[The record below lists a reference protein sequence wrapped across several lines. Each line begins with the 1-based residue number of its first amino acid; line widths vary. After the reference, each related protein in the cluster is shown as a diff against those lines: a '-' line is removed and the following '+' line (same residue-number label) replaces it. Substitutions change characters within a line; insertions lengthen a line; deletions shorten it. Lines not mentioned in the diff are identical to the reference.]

1 MEDLTLV
8 INNPDEGQFLKSIGW
23 NKDEIKKAVVS
34 ITEQY
39 KGLAYTEEQLQE
51 AKADRAKLN
60 AMKNDISERRT
71 QVRKALL
78 EPYEK
83 FDAEVKEV
91 VALIE
96 EPIAMIDE
104 QIVAYEERTKEEK
117 RQGLEKFFAENRADL
132 PEIITFDKI
141 FNPKWLNKTSSLSSC
156 KKEIK
161 KAIEDITTDL
171 TAIRSSLDERYSLYA
186 EEYYLKREMN
196 LSKALSE
203 ANRIQEMDRK
213 AEEVKKA
220 KEQAE
225 KEREEARKKA
235 AEEEQKRAKIEEEA
249 KIQRELETQ
258 QAREHRNSPR
268 QGGLTVEHE
277 QNFTT
282 HDEKDALNRKIRN
295 STDKPIQQKTEEQ
308 IQQQIPAEEKI
319 YKSAFMVRA
328 TKAKLM
334 MLRDYMVQNG
344 IEFSK
349 IENH

>member
-23 NKDEIKKAVVS
+23 NKEQIKDAVVS

-39 KGLAYTEEQLQE
+39 RGLAYTEEQLQE

-60 AMKNDISERRT
+60 AMKKDISDRRI
-71 QVRKALL
+71 QVKNALL

-83 FDAEVKEV
+83 FEAEVKEV
-91 VALIE
+91 VALID

-117 RQGLEKFFAENRADL
+117 RQDLEKFFTENRADL
-132 PEIITFDKI
+132 PELITFDKI

-161 KAIEDITTDL
+161 KAVEDIKADL
-171 TAIRSSLDERYSLYA
+171 SAIHSSLSGKYSVYA
-186 EEYYLKREMN
+186 EEFYLKREMN
-196 LSKALSE
+196 LSRALSE
-203 ANRIQEMDRK
+203 ANRIQEMDKK
-213 AEEVKKA
+213 AE
-220 KEQAE
+220 
-225 KEREEARKKA
+225 
-235 AEEEQKRAKIEEEA
+235 EEEQKRAKIEEEA
-249 KIQRELETQ
+249 KIQRELEAQ
-258 QAREHRNSPR
+258 QAREHQNSPQ

-277 QNFTT
+277 QFTT
-282 HDEKDALNRKIRN
+282 YGEKDALNRKICN
-295 STDKPIQQKTEEQ
+295 STNVPIPQKTEEH
-308 IQQQIPAEEKI
+308 IQQQIPTEEKV

-349 IENH
+349 IENQ

>member
-8 INNPDEGQFLKSIGW
+8 INNPDEGHFLKSIGW
-23 NKDEIKKAVVS
+23 NKDEIKEAVVS

-39 KGLAYTEEQLQE
+39 RGLAYTEEQLQE

-60 AMKNDISERRT
+60 AMKKDISDRRI
-71 QVRKALL
+71 QVKNALL
-78 EPYEK
+78 EPYNVFE
-83 FDAEVKEV
+83 AEVKEV

-96 EPIAMIDE
+96 EPIAIIDE

-117 RQGLEKFFAENRADL
+117 RQTLEKFFTENRADL
-132 PEIITFDKI
+132 PELITFDKI

-156 KKEIK
+156 KNEIK
-161 KAIEDITTDL
+161 KAIEDITADL
-171 TAIRSSLDERYSLYA
+171 TAIRSSLDEKYSLYA

-213 AEEVKKA
+213 AEEAKKA

-225 KEREEARKKA
+225 KEREEERKKA

-258 QAREHRNSPR
+258 EAREYQNSPQ
-268 QGGLTVEHE
+268 QGRLTLEHE
-277 QNFTT
+277 QFTT
-282 HDEKDALNRKIRN
+282 CEDKDVLNRKICN
-295 STDKPIQQKTEEQ
+295 STDVPIPQKTEEHV
-308 IQQQIPAEEKI
+308 QQQIPTEEKL

-334 MLRDYMVQNG
+334 MLRDFMIQNG

-349 IENH
+349 IENQ

>member
-23 NKDEIKKAVVS
+23 NKEQIKEAVVS

-39 KGLAYTEEQLQE
+39 RGLAYTEAQLQE

-60 AMKNDISERRT
+60 AMKNDISARRI
-71 QVRKALL
+71 QVKKSLL

-83 FDAEVKEV
+83 FEAEVKEV
-91 VALIE
+91 VALID

-117 RQGLEKFFAENRADL
+117 RQALEKFFTENRGSL
-132 PEIITFDKI
+132 PELITFERI
-141 FNPKWLNKTSSLSSC
+141 FNPKWLNKSSSLSSC
-156 KKEIK
+156 KNDIK
-161 KAIEDITTDL
+161 KLIEDISADL
-171 TAIRSSLDERYSLYA
+171 SAIRSALDERYSVYA
-186 EEYYLKREMN
+186 EEFYLKREMN
-196 LSKALSE
+196 LSHALAE
-203 ANRIQEMDRK
+203 ANHIQEMDRK
-213 AEEVKKA
+213 AEEERKA
-220 KEQAE
+220 KEQAQ
-225 KEREEARKKA
+225 KEREEA
-235 AEEEQKRAKIEEEA
+235 QKRAEAEAEE
-249 KIQRELETQ
+249 KKQRETEAQ
-258 QAREHRNSPR
+258 DAREHRNSP
-268 QGGLTVEHE
+268 QEGVSNVKHEQVTMFDKTGGLKSEISDFMNPPVEKKE
-277 QNFTT
+277 
-282 HDEKDALNRKIRN
+282 EPIR
-295 STDKPIQQKTEEQ
+295 QQS
-308 IQQQIPAEEKI
+308 PAEEEKL

>member
-8 INNPDEGQFLKSIGW
+8 INNPDEGHFLKSIGW
-23 NKDEIKKAVVS
+23 NKEQIKEAVVS

-39 KGLAYTEEQLQE
+39 RGLAYTEAQLQE

-60 AMKNDISERRT
+60 AMKKDISDRRI
-71 QVRKALL
+71 QVKKALL

-83 FDAEVKEV
+83 FEAEVKEV
-91 VALIE
+91 VALID

-117 RQGLEKFFAENRADL
+117 RQALEKFFTENRADL
-132 PEIITFDKI
+132 PELITFDKI

-156 KKEIK
+156 KNEIK
-161 KAIEDITTDL
+161 KAIEDIKADL
-171 TAIRSSLDERYSLYA
+171 SVIRSSLSGKYSVYA
-186 EEYYLKREMN
+186 EEFYLKHEMN

-203 ANRIQEMDRK
+203 ANRIQEMDKK
-213 AEEVKKA
+213 AE
-220 KEQAE
+220 
-225 KEREEARKKA
+225 
-235 AEEEQKRAKIEEEA
+235 EEEQKRAKIEEEA
-249 KIQRELETQ
+249 KIRRELETQ
-258 QAREHRNSPR
+258 EAREHQNSPQ

-277 QNFTT
+277 QFTT
-282 HDEKDALNRKIRN
+282 YDEKDALNRKICN
-295 STDKPIQQKTEEQ
+295 STDVPISQKTEEH
-308 IQQQIPAEEKI
+308 IQQQIPTEEKV

-334 MLRDYMVQNG
+334 MLRDFMIQNG

-349 IENH
+349 IENQ

>member
-8 INNPDEGQFLKSIGW
+8 INNPDEGHFLKSIGW
-23 NKDEIKKAVVS
+23 NKDEIKKAVIG

-60 AMKNDISERRT
+60 AMKKDISDRRI
-71 QVRKALL
+71 QVKNALL
-78 EPYEK
+78 EPYKVFE
-83 FDAEVKEV
+83 AEVNEV

-96 EPIAMIDE
+96 EPIAMIDG

-117 RQGLEKFFAENRADL
+117 RQTLEKFFTENRAEL
-132 PEIITFDKI
+132 PEQITFDKI

-156 KKEIK
+156 KNEIK
-161 KAIEDITTDL
+161 KAIEDIKADL
-171 TAIRSSLDERYSLYA
+171 SAIHSSLSGKYSVYA
-186 EEYYLKREMN
+186 EEFYLNREMN
-196 LSKALSE
+196 LSRALSE

-213 AEEVKKA
+213 AEEAKKA

-258 QAREHRNSPR
+258 EAREYQNSHEE
-268 QGGLTVEHE
+268 GGLNTKHE
-277 QNFTT
+277 QFTT
-282 HDEKDALNRKIRN
+282 YDDKDALNRKICN
-295 STDKPIQQKTEEQ
+295 STDMPIQQKTEEQ
-308 IQQQIPAEEKI
+308 IQQQIQEEEKL

-349 IENH
+349 IENQ

>member
-8 INNPDEGQFLKSIGW
+8 INNPDEGHFLKSIGW
-23 NKDEIKKAVVS
+23 NKEQIKDAVVS

-39 KGLAYTEEQLQE
+39 RGLAYTEEQLQE

-60 AMKNDISERRT
+60 AMKKDISDRRI
-71 QVRKALL
+71 QVKNALL
-78 EPYEK
+78 EPYNK
-83 FDAEVKEV
+83 FEAEVKEV

-117 RQGLEKFFAENRADL
+117 RQALEKFFTENRADL
-132 PEIITFDKI
+132 PELITFDKI

-161 KAIEDITTDL
+161 KAIEDITADL
-171 TAIRSSLDERYSLYA
+171 SVIRSSLSGKYSVYA
-186 EEYYLKREMN
+186 EEFYLKREMN
-196 LSKALSE
+196 LSRALSE
-203 ANRIQEMDRK
+203 ANRIQEMEKK
-213 AEEVKKA
+213 AE
-220 KEQAE
+220 
-225 KEREEARKKA
+225 
-235 AEEEQKRAKIEEEA
+235 EEEQKRAKIEEEA
-249 KIQRELETQ
+249 KIRRELEAQ
-258 QAREHRNSPR
+258 EAREYRNSPQ

-277 QNFTT
+277 QFTNYG
-282 HDEKDALNRKIRN
+282 EKDALNRKICN
-295 STDKPIQQKTEEQ
+295 STDMMIPQKTEEH
-308 IQQQIPAEEKI
+308 IQQQIPTEEKL

-334 MLRDYMVQNG
+334 MLRDFMIQNG

-349 IENH
+349 IENQ

>member
-1 MEDLTLV
+1 MEELTLV
-8 INNPDEGQFLKSIGW
+8 INNPDEGHFLKSIGW
-23 NKDEIKKAVVS
+23 NKEQIKEAVVS

-60 AMKNDISERRT
+60 AMKKDISDRRI
-71 QVRKALL
+71 QVKNALL

-83 FDAEVKEV
+83 FEAEVKEV
-91 VALIE
+91 VALID

-117 RQGLEKFFAENRADL
+117 RQDLEKFFTENRADL
-132 PEIITFDKI
+132 PELITFDKI

-161 KAIEDITTDL
+161 KAVEDIKADL
-171 TAIRSSLDERYSLYA
+171 SAIHSSLSGKYSVYA
-186 EEYYLKREMN
+186 EEFYLKREMN
-196 LSKALSE
+196 LSRALSE
-203 ANRIQEMDRK
+203 ANRIQEMDKK
-213 AEEVKKA
+213 AE
-220 KEQAE
+220 
-225 KEREEARKKA
+225 
-235 AEEEQKRAKIEEEA
+235 EEEQKRAKIEEEA

-258 QAREHRNSPR
+258 EAREYQNSPQ
-268 QGGLTVEHE
+268 QGRLTLEHE
-277 QNFTT
+277 QFTT
-282 HDEKDALNRKIRN
+282 CEDKDVLNRKICN
-295 STDKPIQQKTEEQ
+295 STDVPIPQKTEEHV
-308 IQQQIPAEEKI
+308 QQQIPTEEKL

-334 MLRDYMVQNG
+334 MLRDFMIQNG

-349 IENH
+349 IENQ

>member
-8 INNPDEGQFLKSIGW
+8 INNPDEGHFLKSIGW

-39 KGLAYTEEQLQE
+39 RGLAYTEEQLQE

-60 AMKNDISERRT
+60 AMKKDISDRRI
-71 QVRKALL
+71 QVKNALL
-78 EPYEK
+78 EPYNVFE
-83 FDAEVKEV
+83 AEVKEV

-117 RQGLEKFFAENRADL
+117 RQDLEKFFTENRADL
-132 PEIITFDKI
+132 PELITFDKI

-161 KAIEDITTDL
+161 KAIEDITADL
-171 TAIRSSLDERYSLYA
+171 SVIRSSLSGKYSVYA
-186 EEYYLKREMN
+186 EEFYLKREMN

-213 AEEVKKA
+213 AEE
-220 KEQAE
+220 
-225 KEREEARKKA
+225 
-235 AEEEQKRAKIEEEA
+235 EEQKRAKLEEEA
-249 KIQRELETQ
+249 KIRRELETQ
-258 QAREHRNSPR
+258 EARQHRNSPEE
-268 QGGLTVEHE
+268 GGLNTKHE
-277 QNFTT
+277 QFITY
-282 HDEKDALNRKIRN
+282 DDKDALNRKICN
-295 STDKPIQQKTEEQ
+295 PTDVPIQQKTEEQ
-308 IQQQIPAEEKI
+308 IQQQIPEGEKL

-349 IENH
+349 IENQ

>member
-1 MEDLTLV
+1 MEELTLV
-8 INNPDEGQFLKSIGW
+8 INNPDEGHFLKSIGW
-23 NKDEIKKAVVS
+23 NKEQIKDAVVS

-39 KGLAYTEEQLQE
+39 RGLAYTEEQLQE

-60 AMKNDISERRT
+60 AMKKDISDRRI
-71 QVRKALL
+71 QVKNALL
-78 EPYEK
+78 EPYKVFE
-83 FDAEVKEV
+83 AEVNEV

-117 RQGLEKFFAENRADL
+117 KQTLEKFFAENKADL
-132 PEIITFDKI
+132 PELITFEKI

-156 KKEIK
+156 KNEIK
-161 KAIEDITTDL
+161 KAIEDIKADL

-213 AEEVKKA
+213 AEEAKKA

-249 KIQRELETQ
+249 KIRRGLETQ
-258 QAREHRNSPR
+258 EAREHQNSPQ

-277 QNFTT
+277 QFTNY
-282 HDEKDALNRKIRN
+282 DEKDALNRKICN
-295 STDKPIQQKTEEQ
+295 STDVPIPQKTEEH
-308 IQQQIPAEEKI
+308 IQQQIPTEEKL

-334 MLRDYMVQNG
+334 MLRDFMIQNG

-349 IENH
+349 IENQ

>member
-8 INNPDEGQFLKSIGW
+8 INNPDEGHFLKSIGW

-39 KGLAYTEEQLQE
+39 RGLAYTEEQLQE
-51 AKADRAKLN
+51 AKSDRAKLN
-60 AMKNDISERRT
+60 AMKKDISDRRI
-71 QVRKALL
+71 QVKNALL
-78 EPYEK
+78 EPYKVFE
-83 FDAEVKEV
+83 AEVNEV

-117 RQGLEKFFAENRADL
+117 RQDLEKFFTENRADL
-132 PEIITFDKI
+132 PELITFEKI

-161 KAIEDITTDL
+161 KAIEDIKADL
-171 TAIRSSLDERYSLYA
+171 SAIRSSLSGKYSVYA
-186 EEYYLKREMN
+186 EEFYLKREMN

-203 ANRIQEMDRK
+203 ANRIQEMDKK
-213 AEEVKKA
+213 AEE
-220 KEQAE
+220 
-225 KEREEARKKA
+225 
-235 AEEEQKRAKIEEEA
+235 EEQERAKIEEE

-258 QAREHRNSPR
+258 EAREYRNSPQ

-277 QNFTT
+277 QFTT
-282 HDEKDALNRKIRN
+282 YGEKDALNRKICN
-295 STDKPIQQKTEEQ
+295 STDAPIPQKTEEH
-308 IQQQIPAEEKI
+308 IRQQIPTEEKL

-334 MLRDYMVQNG
+334 MLRDYMFQNG
-344 IEFSK
+344 IEFSRIVK
-349 IENH
+349 

>member
-8 INNPDEGQFLKSIGW
+8 INNPDEGHFLKSIGW
-23 NKDEIKKAVVS
+23 NKDEIKKAVIS

-39 KGLAYTEEQLQE
+39 RGLAYTEEQLQE

-60 AMKNDISERRT
+60 AMKKDISDRRV
-71 QVRKALL
+71 QVKNALL
-78 EPYEK
+78 EPYKVFE
-83 FDAEVKEV
+83 AEVNEV

-117 RQGLEKFFAENRADL
+117 RQDLEKFFTENRADL
-132 PEIITFDKI
+132 PELITFEKI

-161 KAIEDITTDL
+161 KAIEDIKADL
-171 TAIRSSLDERYSLYA
+171 SAIHSSLSGKYSVYA
-186 EEYYLKREMN
+186 EEFYLKREMN

-203 ANRIQEMDRK
+203 ANRIQEMDKK
-213 AEEVKKA
+213 AE
-220 KEQAE
+220 
-225 KEREEARKKA
+225 
-235 AEEEQKRAKIEEEA
+235 EEEQKRAKIEEEA

-258 QAREHRNSPR
+258 EAREHRNSPQ

-277 QNFTT
+277 QFSTYG
-282 HDEKDALNRKIRN
+282 EKDALNRKICN
-295 STDKPIQQKTEEQ
+295 STDMTIPQKTEEH
-308 IQQQIPAEEKI
+308 IQQQIPTEEKL

-334 MLRDYMVQNG
+334 MLRDFMIQNG

-349 IENH
+349 IENQ